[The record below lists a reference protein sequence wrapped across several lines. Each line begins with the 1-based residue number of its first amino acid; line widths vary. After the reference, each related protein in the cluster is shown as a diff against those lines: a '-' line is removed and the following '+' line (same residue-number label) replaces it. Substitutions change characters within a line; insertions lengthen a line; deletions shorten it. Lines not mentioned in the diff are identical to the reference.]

1 MGCNEPVF
9 RCKNYPHSFWLL
21 NGKLPSTAKARS
33 INQKPTNYD
42 ADRFWITDFV
52 ELCCRSGVRFE
63 VCESSTMQGFGGVMN
78 KFDNLKLTSDKKQKN
93 KSSSVTYSKYDFM
106 RIRTNVTVKKTWKP
120 MLELCNKHFID
131 KLLGDEDEELRY
143 ESFREAAYRANQRIM
158 QSVPQRHV
166 VYQQHRV
173 PPVNQMQTAFN
184 RHPCPTMVNRGSY
197 FHHPQSPG
205 MGSGYGS
212 RWGNSQ
218 SFTGDNFLTYG
229 EQRDRQTFTGGYGNH
244 GAQYHLEET
253 SACGDRKR
261 FGGQFDDSQP
271 SSGEYYDERAD
282 DANRLTPNSEMR
294 QLANRLPY
302 GRDMNYQR
310 RGYGRPY
317 RGFCRPPF
325 MQRGCRYYDF
335 SLPEEERK
343 LYNALLPFDYNAVA
357 DVVLGEN
364 YVDIHPK
371 LMDLIRNYGAIRG
384 DRPSETVEAR
394 KTEDNRVE
402 IEAKLEKQIVQ
413 CSAEIVFKDVQVFE
427 SGSGSFKQ
435 AKSKA
440 KKASSNTKKKNKVNS
455 GDQIYL
461 RMANLPRMNGY
472 YSPRQLLALMKL
484 GVIEMTSELKL
495 QGSSEFQTLRDV
507 IRVHGTVPGF
517 EKELDLLSSS
527 SSDGRESIIS
537 EYFSSLKLISMH
549 FSDATSTASDCFL
562 LDRHLRHYR
571 LVASIGCDE
580 DWKTN
585 LAMRRTVTDDCW
597 ALDSSC
603 RVLWDTVVVP
613 VG

>member
-1 MGCNEPVF
+1 MKLFTETIDHFFQLQFFFDGD
-9 RCKNYPHSFWLL
+9 FWFALL
-21 NGKLPSTAKARS
+21 A
-33 INQKPTNYD
+33 
-42 ADRFWITDFV
+42 
-52 ELCCRSGVRFE
+52 
-63 VCESSTMQGFGGVMN
+63 MQGFGGVMN

-131 KLLGDEDEELRY
+131 KLLEDEGEERALRY
-143 ESFREAAYRANQRIM
+143 ESFREAAYRTNERVM
-158 QSVPQRHV
+158 QSVPQRHLV
-166 VYQQHRV
+166 NQQHRV

-184 RHPCPTMVNRGSY
+184 RHPFPTMMNRGSY

-212 RWGNSQ
+212 RWGNTQ
-218 SFTGDNFLTYG
+218 SFTGDNFFTYG

-253 SACGDRKR
+253 FACGDGKR

-271 SSGEYYDERAD
+271 SFGECYDERAD

-317 RGFCRPPF
+317 RGVGPFGSECALLYILFCVVILDCIARLIHLF
-325 MQRGCRYYDF
+325 LVMQRGCRHYDF
-335 SLPEEERK
+335 SLPERHNLRDEMKQSYWLEITSQEERK
-343 LYNALLPFDYNAVA
+343 LYNALLPFDYNTVA

-364 YVDIHPK
+364 SVDIHPK

-384 DRPSETVEAR
+384 DRPSDTVEAR
-394 KTEDNRVE
+394 KTEDNGVE
-402 IEAKLEKQIVQ
+402 IEVKLEKQIVQ

-440 KKASSNTKKKNKVNS
+440 KKANTKKENKGNS

-461 RMANLPRMNGY
+461 RMANSPKMNGY

-495 QGSSEFQTLRDV
+495 PGSSEFQTLRDV
-507 IRVHGTVPGF
+507 IRVHGTIPGF

-537 EYFSSLKLISMH
+537 EYFSSLKLINMH
-549 FSDATSTASDCFL
+549 FSGGITFVYVLPFGYAVKLHHAIDIVCIF
-562 LDRHLRHYR
+562 YR
-571 LVASIGCDE
+571 QL
-580 DWKTN
+580 
-585 LAMRRTVTDDCW
+585 
-597 ALDSSC
+597 
-603 RVLWDTVVVP
+603 
-613 VG
+613 

>member
-9 RCKNYPHSFWLL
+9 RCKNYPQSFWLL

-42 ADRFWITDFV
+42 AA
-52 ELCCRSGVRFE
+52 
-63 VCESSTMQGFGGVMN
+63 MQGFGGVMN

-131 KLLGDEDEELRY
+131 KLLEDEDEERAIRY
-143 ESFREAAYRANQRIM
+143 ESFREAAYRTNERVM

-166 VYQQHRV
+166 VNQQHRV

-184 RHPCPTMVNRGSY
+184 RHPCDTMMNRGSY

-205 MGSGYGS
+205 MGSGNGS
-212 RWGNSQ
+212 RWGNTQ
-218 SFTGDNFLTYG
+218 SFTGDNFFTYG

-244 GAQYHLEET
+244 GAQYYFEET
-253 SACGDRKR
+253 FACGDRKR

-271 SSGEYYDERAD
+271 SSGECYDERAD

-294 QLANRLPY
+294 QLANRLPC

-317 RGFCRPPF
+317 RGFCRPPCKF
-325 MQRGCRYYDF
+325 YSLLIMQADLCRCFVKFILIVICRVGPFVMQRGCRHYDF

-364 YVDIHPK
+364 SVDIHPK

-384 DRPSETVEAR
+384 DRPSDTVEAR
-394 KTEDNRVE
+394 KTEDNGVE
-402 IEAKLEKQIVQ
+402 IEVKLEKQIVQ

-440 KKASSNTKKKNKVNS
+440 KKANTKKKNKVDS

-495 QGSSEFQTLRDV
+495 PGGSEFQTLRDV

-527 SSDGRESIIS
+527 SSDGRESAWRDRIN
-537 EYFSSLKLISMH
+537 
-549 FSDATSTASDCFL
+549 DDCFPCFL
-562 LDRHLRHYR
+562 NFTFVSDN
-571 LVASIGCDE
+571 
-580 DWKTN
+580 K
-585 LAMRRTVTDDCW
+585 
-597 ALDSSC
+597 
-603 RVLWDTVVVP
+603 
-613 VG
+613 

>member
-9 RCKNYPHSFWLL
+9 RCKNYPQSFWLL

-42 ADRFWITDFV
+42 ADHFWITDFV

-63 VCESSTMQGFGGVMN
+63 VCESSSVLSSFFAKLQFSFDGDFWFALLAMQGFGGVMN

-131 KLLGDEDEELRY
+131 KLLEDEDEERALRY
-143 ESFREAAYRANQRIM
+143 ESFREAAYRTNERVM
-158 QSVPQRHV
+158 QSVPQRRV
-166 VYQQHRV
+166 FNQQHRV

-184 RHPCPTMVNRGSY
+184 RHPCPTMMNRGSY

-212 RWGNSQ
+212 RWGNTQ
-218 SFTGDNFLTYG
+218 SFTGDNFFTYG

-253 SACGDRKR
+253 FACGDRKR

-271 SSGEYYDERAD
+271 SSGECYDERAD

-302 GRDMNYQR
+302 ERDMNYQR

-325 MQRGCRYYDF
+325 MQRGCRHYDI

-364 YVDIHPK
+364 SVDIHPK

-384 DRPSETVEAR
+384 DRPSDTVEAR
-394 KTEDNRVE
+394 KTEDNGVE
-402 IEAKLEKQIVQ
+402 IEVKLEKQIVQ

-440 KKASSNTKKKNKVNS
+440 KKANAKKKNKGNS

-461 RMANLPRMNGY
+461 RMANSPKMNGY

-495 QGSSEFQTLRDV
+495 PGSSEFQTLRDV

-527 SSDGRESIIS
+527 SSDGRESVWRDRING
-537 EYFSSLKLISMH
+537 EKLFCS
-549 FSDATSTASDCFL
+549 
-562 LDRHLRHYR
+562 
-571 LVASIGCDE
+571 
-580 DWKTN
+580 N
-585 LAMRRTVTDDCW
+585 
-597 ALDSSC
+597 
-603 RVLWDTVVVP
+603 
-613 VG
+613 

>member
-9 RCKNYPHSFWLL
+9 RCKNYPQSFWLL

-42 ADRFWITDFV
+42 AA
-52 ELCCRSGVRFE
+52 
-63 VCESSTMQGFGGVMN
+63 MQGFGGVMN

-131 KLLGDEDEELRY
+131 KLLEDEDEERALRY
-143 ESFREAAYRANQRIM
+143 ESFREAAYRTNERVM

-166 VYQQHRV
+166 VNQQHRV

-184 RHPCPTMVNRGSY
+184 RHPCPTMMNRGSY

-212 RWGNSQ
+212 RWGNTQ
-218 SFTGDNFLTYG
+218 SFTGENFFTYG

-253 SACGDRKR
+253 FACGDRKR

-271 SSGEYYDERAD
+271 SSGECYDERAD

-294 QLANRLPY
+294 QLANRPPY

-325 MQRGCRYYDF
+325 MQRGCRHYDF

-364 YVDIHPK
+364 SVDIHPK

-384 DRPSETVEAR
+384 DRPSDTVEAR
-394 KTEDNRVE
+394 KTEDNGVE
-402 IEAKLEKQIVQ
+402 IEVKLEKQIVQ

-440 KKASSNTKKKNKVNS
+440 IKANTKKKNKGNS

-461 RMANLPRMNGY
+461 RMANSPKMNGY
-472 YSPRQLLALMKL
+472 YLPRQLLALMKL
-484 GVIEMTSELKL
+484 GVIEMTAELKL
-495 QGSSEFQTLRDV
+495 PGSSEFQTLRDV

-527 SSDGRESIIS
+527 SSDGWESIWRDRING
-537 EYFSSLKLISMH
+537 EKLFCS
-549 FSDATSTASDCFL
+549 
-562 LDRHLRHYR
+562 
-571 LVASIGCDE
+571 
-580 DWKTN
+580 N
-585 LAMRRTVTDDCW
+585 
-597 ALDSSC
+597 
-603 RVLWDTVVVP
+603 
-613 VG
+613 

>member
-9 RCKNYPHSFWLL
+9 RCKNYPQSFWLL

-42 ADRFWITDFV
+42 AA
-52 ELCCRSGVRFE
+52 
-63 VCESSTMQGFGGVMN
+63 MQGFGGVMN

-131 KLLGDEDEELRY
+131 KLLEDEDEERAIRY
-143 ESFREAAYRANQRIM
+143 ESFREAAYRTNERVM

-166 VYQQHRV
+166 VNQQHRV

-184 RHPCPTMVNRGSY
+184 RHPCDTMMNRGSY

-205 MGSGYGS
+205 MGSGNGS
-212 RWGNSQ
+212 RWGNTQ
-218 SFTGDNFLTYG
+218 SFTGDNFFTYG

-244 GAQYHLEET
+244 GAQYYFEET
-253 SACGDRKR
+253 FACGDRKR

-271 SSGEYYDERAD
+271 SSGECYDERAD

-294 QLANRLPY
+294 QLANRLPC

-317 RGFCRPPF
+317 RGFCRPPCKF
-325 MQRGCRYYDF
+325 YSLLIMQADLCRCFVKFILIVICRVGPFVMQRGCRHYDF

-364 YVDIHPK
+364 SVDIHPK

-384 DRPSETVEAR
+384 DRPSDTVEAR
-394 KTEDNRVE
+394 KTEDNGVE
-402 IEAKLEKQIVQ
+402 IEVKLEKQIVQ

-435 AKSKA
+435 VKFYYYLYDEEEAKSKA
-440 KKASSNTKKKNKVNS
+440 KKANTKKKNKVDS

-461 RMANLPRMNGY
+461 RMANLPRMNGFN
-472 YSPRQLLALMKL
+472 L
-484 GVIEMTSELKL
+484 
-495 QGSSEFQTLRDV
+495 F
-507 IRVHGTVPGF
+507 
-517 EKELDLLSSS
+517 
-527 SSDGRESIIS
+527 
-537 EYFSSLKLISMH
+537 
-549 FSDATSTASDCFL
+549 CFL
-562 LDRHLRHYR
+562 YH
-571 LVASIGCDE
+571 IF
-580 DWKTN
+580 
-585 LAMRRTVTDDCW
+585 
-597 ALDSSC
+597 
-603 RVLWDTVVVP
+603 
-613 VG
+613 

>member
-9 RCKNYPHSFWLL
+9 RCKNYPHIFWLL
-21 NGKLPSTAKARS
+21 NGKLLSTAEARS
-33 INQKPTNYD
+33 INQKPINYD
-42 ADRFWITDFV
+42 INQNNRRRIALNSSLPLSLVQLNNVLYLLLFKIRSYTDLFLFIFFTCFCFTSAHLRV
-52 ELCCRSGVRFE
+52 IIA
-63 VCESSTMQGFGGVMN
+63 MQGFGGVMN
-78 KFDNLKLTSDKKQKN
+78 KFDNLKLTSGKKQKN

-131 KLLGDEDEELRY
+131 KLLEDEDEERAIRY
-143 ESFREAAYRANQRIM
+143 ESFREAAYRANQRVM

-166 VYQQHRV
+166 VNQQHRM
-173 PPVNQMQTAFN
+173 PPLNQMQTAFN
-184 RHPCPTMVNRGSY
+184 RHPSPTMVNRGSY
-197 FHHPQSPG
+197 FHHPQSGG

-212 RWGNSQ
+212 RWGNTQ

-244 GAQYHLEET
+244 GAQYHFEDP
-253 SACGDRKR
+253 SFCGDRKR
-261 FGGQFDDSQP
+261 FGGQYGDSQP
-271 SSGEYYDERAD
+271 SSGECYDERAD
-282 DANRLTPNSEMR
+282 DANRLTPNSELR
-294 QLANRLPY
+294 QLENRLPY

-317 RGFCRPPF
+317 RGFFRPPF
-325 MQRGCRYYDF
+325 MQRGYRHYDF
-335 SLPEEERK
+335 SLPEKERK
-343 LYNALLPFDYNAVA
+343 LYDALLPFDYNAVA

-364 YVDIHPK
+364 SVDIHPK

-384 DRPSETVEAR
+384 DRPSDTVEAR
-394 KTEDNRVE
+394 QTENSRVE

-461 RMANLPRMNGY
+461 RVANSPRMSGY

-495 QGSSEFQTLRDV
+495 PGSSEFQTLRDV

-517 EKELDLLSSS
+517 EKELDLLPSS
-527 SSDGRESIIS
+527 SSDGRESVWR
-537 EYFSSLKLISMH
+537 
-549 FSDATSTASDCFL
+549 
-562 LDRHLRHYR
+562 DR
-571 LVASIGCDE
+571 INDN
-580 DWKTN
+580 K
-585 LAMRRTVTDDCW
+585 
-597 ALDSSC
+597 
-603 RVLWDTVVVP
+603 
-613 VG
+613 